1 MTVNVTTT
9 CRNIDELHKTAR
21 LACQLLFQEIHKAGI
36 EVFVTE
42 TYRSQARQ
50 NYLYEQGRSRVG
62 NVVTWTKSSRHT
74 SRLAWDIA
82 ASTLNGNTNIYNT
95 SIIKKVGAIAM
106 KLKIIW
112 GGQPS
117 WVKAG
122 ATDYPHFEVPAN
134 WSIPKGYKLEGK
146 VSIPTKSN
154 VPITMVASVV
164 QLPKVPLVVEDKD
177 LEEELKLTNYI
188 PKISDITSPTLKTS
202 IVSMLKTAKSNGSIV
217 DDKWVKA
224 AEDGNLSMVDL
235 MGLMIH
241 TQVNTKVRDITSP
254 TLKESVVK
262 KLDQGE
268 KDGKIKDVKW
278 KESAQKGD
286 LNIADLIA
294 LFAHIEN

>member
-9 CRNIDELHKTAR
+9 CRDIDELSPTAQKAIR
-21 LACQLLFQEIHKAGI
+21 LLFQEAHKAGI
-36 EVFVTE
+36 AVFVTE

-50 NYLYEQGRSRVG
+50 NYLYEQGRSRAG
-62 NVVTWTKSSRHT
+62 DIVTWTKSSRHT

-106 KLKIIW
+106 KIGVTW

-122 ATDYPHFEVPAN
+122 ATDYPHFEVPSN
-134 WSIPKGYKLEGK
+134 WTIPKGYKLEGK

-154 VPITMVASVV
+154 VPITMVASVI

-188 PKISDITSPTLKTS
+188 PKISDITSPTLKAS
-202 IVSMLKTAKSNGSIV
+202 IVSMLQTAKANGSIT

-235 MGLMIH
+235 IGLMIH
-241 TQVNTKVRDITSP
+241 TQVNTKVRDITSN
-254 TLKESVVK
+254 TLKETVIK
-262 KLDQGE
+262 KLEQGE
-268 KDGKIKDVKW
+268 KDGKIKDAKW
-278 KESAQKGD
+278 KENAQKGD
-286 LNIADLIA
+286 LNIADLLA